1 MKFRAPAKINL
12 ALHVTGQRPDG
23 YHLIESLVTFADAGD
38 EISIEPSDRDT
49 LTFSGPF
56 GGPLAADFGT
66 NLIIKALDA
75 IRAAA
80 KDRRCPPVAIHLEK
94 NLPLASGIGGGSAD
108 AAAALRGLNEY
119 WGLGLSQAELMRIG
133 LPLGA
138 DVPMCVFGKPLI
150 ARGIGEIIEP
160 VSLPELPMVLV
171 NPGVGVSTPAI
182 FKALVKKANGGLPV
196 ISPLA
201 GEMSRSDRGG
211 RLAPT
216 HAPLSVE
223 TRELTAE
230 VPSSGATR
238 HLLPTRDVGRSKS
251 GTLVDYL
258 RTTRNDLEA
267 PARAIQPVIGDVI
280 AALEKSGALFAR
292 MSGSGATCFGIYA
305 DNTAAEAAKA
315 SIGKSHPDWWVA

>member
-1 MKFRAPAKINL
+1 MKFRAPAKINF

-23 YHLIESLVTFADAGD
+23 YHLIESLVTFADVGD
-38 EISIEPSDRDT
+38 EISIEPSDRDR
-49 LTFSGPF
+49 LTFSGQF
-56 GGPLAADFGT
+56 GGLLAADFGT
-66 NLIIKALDA
+66 NLVIKALDA
-75 IRAAA
+75 IRATAHG
-80 KDRRCPPVAIHLEK
+80 RHCPPVAIHLTK

-108 AAAALRGLNEY
+108 AAATLKGLNEF

-150 ARGIGEIIEP
+150 ARGIGETIEP

-182 FKALVKKANGGLPV
+182 FKALVKKENGGLPS

-216 HAPLSVE
+216 LA
-223 TRELTAE
+223 
-230 VPSSGATR
+230 PSSGAAR
-238 HLLPTRDVGRSKS
+238 HLLPTENVGRSEIS
-251 GTLVDYL
+251 ALADYL
-258 RTTRNDLEA
+258 RATRNDLET
-267 PARAIQPVIGDVI
+267 PARAIQPVIGEVI
-280 AALEKSGALFAR
+280 AALENSGALFAR

-305 DNTAAEAAKA
+305 DKAADEAAKA
-315 SIGKSHPDWWVA
+315 SIGKSHPNWWVA